1 VSNITAITTKQAA
14 VGMNRPELFLDS
26 SALFSGILS
35 SQGGARAL
43 LLLAED
49 DKIQLVVS
57 EQVIVEVE
65 RNVARKIPA
74 VLSDAREM
82 IRASRVHIVRSPTLG
97 QVGSYKDWMKHTV
110 DIPILVAA
118 MTARVDFL
126 VTLNTRH
133 FLDDPQVSEMSGLRI
148 GTPGDALTWLR
159 NEWSK

>member
-1 VSNITAITTKQAA
+1 
-14 VGMNRPELFLDS
+14 MNQPELFLDS
-26 SALFSGILS
+26 SVLFSGILS
-35 SQGGARAL
+35 SRGGARAL

-65 RNVARKIPA
+65 RNIARKIPA

-82 IRASRVHIVRSPTLG
+82 IRASKVHIVRNPTLG
-97 QVGSYKDWMKHTV
+97 QVGLHKDWMKHTV

-118 MTARVDFL
+118 MNAQVDFL

-133 FLDDPQVSEMSGLRI
+133 FMDDPEVSRLSGLRI
-148 GTPGDALTWLR
+148 GTPGDAIAWLR
-159 NEWSK
+159 KEWLK

>member
-1 VSNITAITTKQAA
+1 MSNITAIITKQAA
-14 VGMNRPELFLDS
+14 VGMHQPKLFLDS

-35 SQGGARAL
+35 SGGGARAL

-49 DKIQLVVS
+49 DKIRLVVS

-65 RNVARKIPA
+65 RNIARKIPA

-82 IRASRVHIVRSPTLG
+82 IRASGIRILRNPPVE
-97 QVGSYKDWMKHTV
+97 QVFKYNDWMEHKM

-118 MTARVDFL
+118 MNAGVDFL

-133 FLDDPQVSEMSGLRI
+133 FMNDPQVSELSRLRI
-148 GTPGDALTWLR
+148 GTPGDALAWLR
-159 NEWSK
+159 NEWSE